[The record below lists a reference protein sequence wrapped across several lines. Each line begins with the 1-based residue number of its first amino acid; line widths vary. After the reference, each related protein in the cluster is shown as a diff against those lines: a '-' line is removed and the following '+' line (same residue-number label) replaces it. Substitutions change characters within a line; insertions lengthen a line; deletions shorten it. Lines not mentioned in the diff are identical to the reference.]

1 MNEAI
6 YNKTVSAR
14 TLDHWFREYTPRL
27 LRNLRK
33 YRMNQA
39 EYDDIV
45 QETWLTVMR
54 SGYNG
59 DGVFSAYIQRIAE
72 NKALDLLRTQKRR
85 PVVPLDREG
94 IELHAF
100 SGPSTMEA
108 RALMRFMCLQLSLV
122 QCMAYITIQYAGLSY
137 QEAGAQLHA
146 PVATLKTRIR
156 RCTTL
161 LREPARYSTFPCSI
175 ALPVG
180 YAPAGSNYSARPQED
195 REYTLFESRTE
206 CTQLEVVCVH

>member
-1 MNEAI
+1 MHEAI
-6 YNKTVSAR
+6 YKKTVSAR
-14 TLDHWFREYTPRL
+14 TLEHWFREYTPRL

-54 SGYNG
+54 SGYDG
-59 DGVFSAYIQRIAE
+59 AGVFSAYIQQIAE
-72 NKALDLLRTQKRR
+72 NKALDLLRRQKRR
-85 PVVPLDREG
+85 PVVPLEH
-94 IELHAF
+94 EVPAF
-100 SGPSTMEA
+100 SGPSSLEA

-137 QEAGAQLHA
+137 SEAGAQLHV
-146 PVATLKTRIR
+146 PVPTLRTRIR
-156 RCTTL
+156 RCTEL

-180 YAPAGSNYSARPQED
+180 YAPAGTSYTARPQED
-195 REYTLFESRTE
+195 REYTLFESTTE
-206 CTQLEVVCVH
+206 QSSLEVVCVH